1 MHNSIDI
8 WVRATSVRS
17 MEVYA
22 ACFENMD
29 KFFTMSS
36 PVLSP
41 ADFGIDTIAAM
52 RQAHFERLLVGF
64 PYRTYPEVVRLHRAK
79 AILTLAKQ
87 VGATD
92 YFADI
97 MAGLDDDIR
106 DERVDTVREV
116 LEAAR
121 TFINV

>member
-1 MHNSIDI
+1 
-8 WVRATSVRS
+8 

-29 KFFTMSS
+29 KIFTMSP

-41 ADFGIDTIAAM
+41 VDSRIHIIAAM
-52 RQAHFERLLVGF
+52 RQGHFERLLIGF
-64 PYRTYPEVVRLHRAK
+64 PYRTYPEAVRLHRAK

-92 YFADI
+92 YFTDI
-97 MAGLDDDIR
+97 MAGLDDDIEE
-106 DERVDTVREV
+106 ERIDTVREV
-116 LEAAR
+116 LEEAR
-121 TFINV
+121 TFIPKFEFS